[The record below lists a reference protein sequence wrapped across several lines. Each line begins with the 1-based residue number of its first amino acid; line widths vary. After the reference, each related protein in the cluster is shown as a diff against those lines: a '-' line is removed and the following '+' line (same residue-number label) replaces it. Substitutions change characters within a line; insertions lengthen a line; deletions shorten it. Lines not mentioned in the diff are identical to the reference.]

1 LTVHREERGSDV
13 SFVAAITHVVYGT
26 ACHDVT
32 TPDGLWD
39 IVIQRH
45 AGQVTV
51 LQTGLITSPIAL
63 DYLEGDE
70 YLSISFKPGVFMPRL
85 PGARMVDKAVV
96 RPLTT
101 RRTFALDSDELE
113 IPSFEN
119 AEGLVDRLVDRDII
133 VCDEIVADVAE
144 GGQEGLSPR
153 SVQRHFVHALGLS
166 PKQLAQIQRAKRAV
180 ALLRA
185 GRAIVDVAMDL
196 GYADQPH
203 MTRSL
208 KRFIGR
214 TPGEISSSGR
224 ENHPT
229 EHL

>member
-1 LTVHREERGSDV
+1 MTVHREERGSDV
-13 SFVAAITHVVYGT
+13 PFVAAITHVTYGT

-39 IVIQRH
+39 IVVQRQ
-45 AGQVTV
+45 AGRVKV

-70 YLSISFKPGVFMPRL
+70 YLSISFKPGVYMPRL
-85 PGARMVDKAVV
+85 PGARMVDDAVI

-101 RRTFALDSDELE
+101 KRTFAFDGDELE

-119 AEGLVDRLVDRDII
+119 AEGLVERLVKSGVI
-133 VCDEIVADVAE
+133 VRDEIVSEVAE
-144 GGQEGLSPR
+144 GGSNGLSPR
-153 SVQRHFVHALGLS
+153 SVQRHFIHALGIS
-166 PKQLAQIQRAKRAV
+166 PNRLAQIQRANRAI

-185 GRAIVDVAMDL
+185 GRSVVDVAMDL

-208 KRFIGR
+208 KRFFGR
-214 TPGEISSSGR
+214 TPGEIAASVR
-224 ENHPT
+224 ERRPADHV
-229 EHL
+229 